1 MQSQEVKPYF
11 DPIPH
16 QKIIKYKDGLKG
28 SFIIYQRYH

>member
-16 QKIIKYKDGLKG
+16 QKIIKYTDG
-28 SFIIYQRYH
+28 